1 MTGADNR
8 FVSPR
13 DVETLSFEWGTKW
26 LSSPRSNGAQRMAVG
41 ISVLAP
47 GPGHLRHNHPGP
59 EETVYVLSGVGRQ
72 MLEDEAGQPTYR
84 EVVAGDV
91 VHVPEGVFHASENV
105 GWEPLR
111 LLVTYAPAGP
121 RRSSASFPAAPS
133 SRPPRP
139 LSAEVAP

>member
-1 MTGADNR
+1 MTDPKTR
-8 FVSPR
+8 FITPD
-13 DVETLSFEWGTKW
+13 DVETQVFDWGTIKW

-47 GPGHLRHNHPGP
+47 GRGHLRHNHPGS

-72 MLEDEAGQPTYR
+72 MVEDETGQPTNR

-121 RRSSASFPAAPS
+121 EEVLRELPGCTIIPPASTPE
-133 SRPPRP
+133 R
-139 LSAEVAP
+139 

>member
-26 LSSPRSNGAQRMAVG
+26 LSSPRSNGAQRVAVG
-41 ISVLAP
+41 ISVLEP
-47 GPGHLRHNHPGP
+47 GRGHLRHNPPGSD
-59 EETVYVLSGVGRQ
+59 ETVYVLSGVGRQ
-72 MLEDEAGQPTYR
+72 VVEDETGQPTYR

-91 VHVPEGVFHASENV
+91 DHVPEGVFHASENV
-105 GWEPLR
+105 GWER

-121 RRSSASFPAAPS
+121 EEVLRDLPGCTIIPPASTPE
-133 SRPPRP
+133 R
-139 LSAEVAP
+139 

>member
-26 LSSPRSNGAQRMAVG
+26 PSSPRSNGAQRMAVG

-47 GPGHLRHNHPGP
+47 GRGHLRHNPPGSD
-59 EETVYVLSGVGRQ
+59 ET
-72 MLEDEAGQPTYR
+72 
-84 EVVAGDV
+84 
-91 VHVPEGVFHASENV
+91 

-121 RRSSASFPAAPS
+121 EEVLRDLPGCTIIPPASTPE
-133 SRPPRP
+133 R
-139 LSAEVAP
+139 